1 MVMIVMMLRY
11 SAINDDGDVVDG
23 DDDDDGDDV
32 DDDDDDDDDDGKRGE
47 EGEEGGGGNAGRCL
61 FKTRTQHHR
70 MVGKLAWRRT
80 QPYAVVSHAVVN
92 IVFGGALYGATKRV
106 SGVPK

>member
-32 DDDDDDDDDDGKRGE
+32 DDDDDGDVAPLPLHLRAPLMS
-47 EGEEGGGGNAGRCL
+47 NLIQLAL
-61 FKTRTQHHR
+61 
-70 MVGKLAWRRT
+70 KLLKSSST
-80 QPYAVVSHAVVN
+80 FSQS
-92 IVFGGALYGATKRV
+92 
-106 SGVPK
+106 SSS